1 MDNDRVYSDNL
12 IDTAPQANVDVDSEK
27 AVLCLCL
34 KHDNA
39 LEKCGKSLVKEDFS
53 DSRNACIYEHIL
65 SLYMESRKVDRY
77 TVADYLESQG
87 KDYAAGGR
95 PYLYEIAEMVA
106 VISNIDDY
114 IASVVEKSRLRKISA
129 TLAKFSQIASQGKD
143 SANSIINSS
152 ITELSGLIDNDDGV
166 GFEKLDKILKDNL
179 SQIKDIANGKG
190 KKNVYTGFKYLD
202 KMMGGMAPG
211 SLNIIAARPGMGKT
225 AFAINIAINVAIL
238 EGGNV
243 NIFSLEM
250 GKAEIGNRILAG
262 RTSSSSKDLQ
272 TANLSQEKQDEVIRA
287 IRELKNL
294 KIWVEDKSDVTP
306 ITMRSKLQELKSSG
320 KLGLVIVDY
329 IQLMGSGI
337 KRSGASRQ
345 QEITDISRELKLMAK
360 DLDVPIIALSQLSRG
375 AEKRDDHTPM
385 LSDLRDS
392 GAIEQDAD
400 TVIFIDRPDYYN
412 KGDEKPEIADAHIIL
427 AKNRKGETGKVN
439 MKWWGKKTTFFEEDR
454 EGDPQD
460 PQSTGAAPK
469 SSSPYTRTTDKA
481 SASSEYT
488 FEEDDYATGTYDAP
502 PESDP
507 GDMGEDGMANPEND
521 DFFNDSNNDFPSGML
536 E

>member
-1 MDNDRVYSDNL
+1 MDNDRVYADNL
-12 IDTAPQANVDVDSEK
+12 IDTAPQPNVDVDSEK

-34 KHDNA
+34 MHDSA

-65 SLYMESRKVDRY
+65 SLYMESRKIDRY
-77 TVADYLESQG
+77 TVADYLEAEG
-87 KDYAAGGR
+87 KDYTAGGR

-114 IASVVEKSRLRKISA
+114 IGSVVEKSRLRKLSASLSKFAQLASHGKDSSKAIISEA
-129 TLAKFSQIASQGKD
+129 ITELTSQIA
-143 SANSIINSS
+143 
-152 ITELSGLIDNDDGV
+152 EDDGV

-179 SQIKDIANGKG
+179 NQIKDIANGKG
-190 KKNVYTGFKYLD
+190 KKTINTGFNRLD
-202 KMMGGMAPG
+202 MMMGGMAPG

-225 AFAINIAINVAIL
+225 AFAINIAVNVAIL
-238 EGGNV
+238 YGENV

-250 GKAEIGNRILAG
+250 SKAEIGNRVLAG
-262 RTSSSSKDLQ
+262 RTNASSRDLQ
-272 TANLSQEKQDEVIRA
+272 TANLSQERQDEVIRA
-287 IRELKNL
+287 IKELQSL
-294 KIWVEDKSDVTP
+294 KIWVDDQSSVNP
-306 ITMRSKLQELKSSG
+306 ITMRTKLKELKSSG

-337 KRSGASRQ
+337 SRAGSSRQ
-345 QEITDISRELKLMAK
+345 QEIADISRELKLMAK
-360 DLDVPIIALSQLSRG
+360 DLETPVIALSQLSRG
-375 AEKRDDHTPM
+375 AEQRTDHTPM

-412 KGDEKPEIADAHIIL
+412 KGEEKPEIADAHIIL
-427 AKNRKGETGKVN
+427 AKNRKGQTGKVN

-454 EGDPQD
+454 EGDPSD
-460 PQSTGAAPK
+460 PQKTGSAPK

-488 FEEDDYATGTYDAP
+488 FEEDEYATGAYDAP
-502 PESDP
+502 PESGYD
-507 GDMGEDGMANPEND
+507 DMEAEQISNPDNE
-521 DFFNDSNNDFPSGML
+521 DFFNDSNDNLPPGML
-536 E
+536 D